1 MISELLQ
8 KPDRK
13 NIKENPQIENN
24 DATKGMK
31 EGRNKIQIG
40 IEREIIFNQDCS
52 TFACMCSHYIW
63 QTSSVRSTYL
73 LILFSQLGYII
84 SPWFTKGKQIQI
96 KCIQHIWCTPL
107 YPLIIN
113 PLLTYIT
120 WFSNS
125 IYATNQENRIF
136 FIKSDILSHQKFFI
150 SP

>member
-52 TFACMCSHYIW
+52 TFAYMYSHYI
-63 QTSSVRSTYL
+63 
-73 LILFSQLGYII
+73 
-84 SPWFTKGKQIQI
+84 
-96 KCIQHIWCTPL
+96 
-107 YPLIIN
+107 
-113 PLLTYIT
+113 
-120 WFSNS
+120 
-125 IYATNQENRIF
+125 
-136 FIKSDILSHQKFFI
+136 
-150 SP
+150 